1 MNEPTRRAVLFG
13 VPFVCLLVI
22 AGTAA
27 AWAGDL
33 PDPIAIHWELGGT
46 ADGFGSLWVTTGLS
60 FTLVLLLGLG
70 SLAAQQRMRGPNR
83 RWLGGLG
90 VGVSLFLTVVHV
102 GSLRVNLAVE
112 DAAQAVSP
120 DGALLAGLVALVL
133 GGLLGWWLGP
143 EDQPHDPAAVPVDDV
158 EVVPGEAVVWS
169 GGAAAEQWLV
179 VLAGVIVA
187 TGVVL
192 LLVSEPWAAAILVL
206 AGFGV
211 ASLLRL
217 RVTVGP
223 AGIVARFGPLGVFRS
238 RVPLDE
244 VARVTA
250 EVVEPLAYGGWGYR
264 MVPGVRAVIVRQGPG
279 LRVDRVDGPSL
290 VVTVDDAGVAAG
302 VLRAHL
308 AAAPR
313 D

>member
-1 MNEPTRRAVLFG
+1 MTQSTRRAVLFAI
-13 VPFVCLLVI
+13 PFLCLLAI

-33 PDPIAIHWELGGT
+33 PDPIAIHWQFGGP
-46 ADGFGSLWVTTGLS
+46 ADGFGSLWLSTGLL
-60 FTLVLLLGLG
+60 FALVGVLGLG
-70 SLAAQQRMRGPNR
+70 TLALQQRVNGPNT
-83 RWLGGLG
+83 RWLGGQAA
-90 VGVSLFLTVVHV
+90 GVSLFLTVVHI
-102 GSLRVNLAVE
+102 GTLRSNLAVE
-112 DAAQAVSP
+112 TAERAMSPDAALVGGLAVF
-120 DGALLAGLVALVL
+120 AL

-143 EDQPHDPAAVPVDDV
+143 EDEPYDPDTVAVDQV

-169 GGAAAEQWLV
+169 GSAVAEQWLV
-179 VLAGVIVA
+179 VLAGAIIA
-187 TGVVL
+187 LGVVL
-192 LLVSEPWAAAILVL
+192 LLVSEPWAAGVLVL

-223 AGIVARFGPLGVFRS
+223 AGVVARFGPFGVFRS
-238 RVPLDE
+238 SVPLTE
-244 VARVTA
+244 VSQVTA

-264 MVPGVRAVIVRQGPG
+264 LLPGTRAIVVRRGPG
-279 LRVDRVDGPSL
+279 LRVERRDGPTL

-308 AAAPR
+308 AAAR